1 LQAKEVLQFQ
11 FSKVEA
17 FEQTKWLPSDSKAE
31 SDDAII
37 LSIKSETNGFSFTVR
52 NIVFVYK
59 ILSVFPLVRVC
70 NDLFIFRPVPDRIFE
85 CLIEV
90 AAPVSENEGTPIMQY
105 DLRFLN

>member
-1 LQAKEVLQFQ
+1 M
-11 FSKVEA
+11 EA

-59 ILSVFPLVRVC
+59 ILSVFSLVRVC

-105 DLRFLN
+105 DLRFPN